1 MIEIVKSSLI
11 FRFIFSL
18 CEKIG
23 NQWRSSKIIRAFL
36 NMKDE
41 DSLTGASIFGKIGV
55 KLRNIL
61 STIFKTLRFD
71 KIFNGSLLAR
81 PFLWML
87 PAMAH
92 APIIPTMIL
101 FGLISAGG
109 IATFIQMVIHRDK
122 TLESAPV
129 NRYVLL
135 YAVMYIIATFMSVS
149 VKGSLLPGLLTTVF
163 VMSAF
168 FVENSI
174 DSGYKLK
181 AVIFAMICAGV
192 LVSLYGFYQYL
203 FGAAGSN
210 AWVDEDMF
218 SGIGV
223 RVYST
228 LQNPNVLSEY
238 LLLIIPLSAACFF
251 SADGLLKKSFYFC
264 TSGIMCACM
273 LLTFSRAGWLG
284 LIFAVVL
291 FLILLDRRF
300 IILIVLGMFAVI
312 AMAPDI
318 IVERFSSIGNMSDGS
333 TSYRVAI
340 WMGTIAMLKDY
351 WLTGIGPGTEAFND
365 VYPAYSFNTA
375 TAQHSH
381 NLFLQL
387 FCDGGLCL
395 FVIFVLMIIVFARMM
410 CTAISKEQNRTA
422 RIFQISSLASI
433 GGFLVQSMADH
444 SFYNYRVMC
453 LFWIF
458 IGLSAVFRR
467 MGRYSHELAEC
478 KFLSERK
485 KSVQ

>member
-1 MIEIVKSSLI
+1 MAEIIKASLI
-11 FRFIFSL
+11 FRFVFSL

-23 NQWRSSKIIRAFL
+23 NQWKKSKIIKAFL

-41 DSLTGASIFGKIGV
+41 DALIGASVFGKIGFR
-55 KLRNIL
+55 LRNIL
-61 STIFKTLRFD
+61 STIFAMLRLD
-71 KIFNGSLLAR
+71 KLFEGSLSVK

-87 PAMAH
+87 PAIVL
-92 APIIPTMIL
+92 APIVPTMVL
-101 FGLISAGG
+101 FGLVSAG
-109 IATFIQMVIHRDK
+109 AVSTFIQLAIHRDRV
-122 TLESAPV
+122 LEGAPV

-135 YAVMYIIATFMSVS
+135 YAVMYTIATFMSVS
-149 VKGSLLPGLLTTVF
+149 VSGSFFPGLLTTVF
-163 VMSAF
+163 VLSVF

-181 AVIFAMICAGV
+181 AVIFLMVCAGV
-192 LVSLYGFYQYL
+192 TVSLYGFYQYL

-210 AWVDEDMF
+210 AWVDEEMF
-218 SGIGV
+218 SGIGI

-251 SADGLLKKSFYFC
+251 SADNWLKRIFYFC
-264 TSGIMCACM
+264 TSGIMCVCM

-284 LIFAVVL
+284 IIFAAVI
-291 FLILLDRRF
+291 FLILLDRKF
-300 IILIVLGMFAVI
+300 IILILLGMLAVV
-312 AMAPDI
+312 ATAPDV
-318 IVERFSSIGNMSDGS
+318 IVERFVSIGNMSDGS

-340 WMGTIAMLKDY
+340 WLGTVAMLKDY
-351 WLTGIGPGTEAFND
+351 WLTGIGPGTQAFND

-395 FVIFVLMIIVFARMM
+395 FVIFVLMIIVFSRMM
-410 CTAISKEQNRTA
+410 CTAISRETNRTA
-422 RIFQISSLASI
+422 RIFQISSLSSI

-444 SFYNYRVMC
+444 SFYNYRVMF
-453 LFWIF
+453 LFWMF
-458 IGLSAVFRR
+458 IGLGTVFRR
-467 MGRYSHELAEC
+467 MGRYSHELTGCEI
-478 KFLSERK
+478 LSGRK
-485 KSVQ
+485 RS